1 MLQHAE
7 PGKSSQ
13 RTVKCGAILGV
24 CTVGGGGGHVPSL
37 NGMYG
42 KDVHYRVFEFK
53 LSNMHH
59 LQCKNINAK
68 KSKSRETFNLVQSC
82 ATMGKIHK
90 QEKGRKKQ
98 K

>member
-1 MLQHAE
+1 MQSQGKAVKE
-7 PGKSSQ
+7 PSNVVQ
-13 RTVKCGAILGV
+13 FWVYV
-24 CTVGGGGGHVPSL
+24 PWGGGHVPSL